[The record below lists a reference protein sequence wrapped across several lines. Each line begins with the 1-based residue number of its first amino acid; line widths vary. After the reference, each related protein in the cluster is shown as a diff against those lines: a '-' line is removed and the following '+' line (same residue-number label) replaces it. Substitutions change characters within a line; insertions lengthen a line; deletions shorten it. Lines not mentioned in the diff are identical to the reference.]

1 MKNWFKQ
8 KIAERLN
15 HYKVALNAPDK
26 NLGYTL
32 QSPKKVAV
40 IGAGIA
46 GIASAANLA
55 ERGFEV
61 HLFEKAP
68 YIGGKV
74 GSWSFESNGETLRT
88 EHGFHAFFRQYHN
101 LLAFMDKIDARKHL
115 IPIEDYLI
123 LYSDRSQ
130 QSFKN
135 IDKTPL
141 FNVLSMAQSGV
152 IRYRDMMFNRYGLQ
166 LLDLFKFHPQ
176 KTFQQYDN
184 TQLSVFM
191 QQCNVPDKMQR
202 VFTSFTRAF
211 FSSPEK
217 MSTAEL
223 IKGFHFYFLSND
235 LGLLYDVLDDD
246 FEHTF
251 LKPASTFIQNY
262 GGKIH
267 LNLAIESLEF
277 HNDKFF
283 IHNQSFDYCIL
294 ACDVKHLP
302 KLVANSP
309 TLHAYPT
316 FNHQIQSLKSSARY
330 AVLRLWTDKFETG
343 NYPYFIFTDKLK
355 CLDSISFYHLFE
367 KESKQW
373 SVKNNGGIFELHSYA
388 LPDDLT
394 DDAVIKKQLLDEL
407 FHFLP
412 ELKDMVIKHEFW
424 QHRNDFSAFST
435 GLHSNR
441 PQVQTEVPNLY
452 LAGDWVKMDNT
463 TMLMEAAYTS
473 GAIAANC
480 ILSSEKLVENELV
493 SVPSYGLMAKKN

>member
-1 MKNWFKQ
+1 MRTWIKN
-8 KIAERLN
+8 KIAERLQ
-15 HYKVALNAPDK
+15 HYKVVLNVPDN
-26 NLGYTL
+26 NLKSQL
-32 QSPKKVAV
+32 EQKKSVAV

-46 GIASAANLA
+46 GISATANLA
-55 ERGFEV
+55 ERGFDV

-68 YIGGKV
+68 YLGGKV
-74 GSWSFESNGETLRT
+74 GSWKFESNGETLRT

-101 LLAFMDKIDARKHL
+101 LLSFMDKIDARKHL
-115 IPIEDYLI
+115 IPIDDYLI
-123 LYSDRSQ
+123 LYTDRSK

-135 IDKTPL
+135 IDNTPL

-176 KTFQQYDN
+176 KTFKQYDIVP
-184 TQLSVFM
+184 LSEFM
-191 QQCNVPDKMQR
+191 KQCNVPDKMQR

-211 FSSPEK
+211 FSSPEQ

-223 IKGFHFYFLSND
+223 IKSFHFYFLSND

-251 LKPASTFIQNY
+251 LQPAAKFIQSH
-262 GGKIH
+262 GGKIN
-267 LNLAIESLEF
+267 LNSNIDSIEFS
-277 HNDKFF
+277 NNSF
-283 IHNQSFDYCIL
+283 IIQQQMFDYCVL

-309 TLHAYPT
+309 TLSTFNT

-330 AVLRLWTDKFETG
+330 AVLRLWTNKFEIG
-343 NYPYFIFTDKLK
+343 NYPFFIFTDRLK
-355 CLDSISFYHLFE
+355 CLDSISIYHLFE

-373 SVKNNGGIFELHSYA
+373 SIENNGGIFELHSYA
-388 LPDDLT
+388 LPDDLED
-394 DDAVIKKQLLDEL
+394 DDAIKAQLIEEL
-407 FHFLP
+407 SYFLP
-412 ELKDMVIKHEFW
+412 ELKGLEIKHQFW
-424 QHRNDFSAFST
+424 QHRNDFSAFHT
-435 GLHSNR
+435 GLHNNR
-441 PQVQTEVPNLY
+441 PQVKTEVPNLY

-473 GAIAANC
+473 GSIAANY
-480 ILSSEKLVENELV
+480 ILSSENLRENELC
-493 SVPSYGLMAKKN
+493 SVPSFGLMTSK